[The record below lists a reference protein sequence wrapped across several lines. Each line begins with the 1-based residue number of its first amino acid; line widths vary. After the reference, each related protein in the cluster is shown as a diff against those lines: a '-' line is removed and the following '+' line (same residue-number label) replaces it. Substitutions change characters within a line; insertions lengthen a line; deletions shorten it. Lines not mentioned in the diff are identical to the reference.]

1 MSDQRPYDFGGA
13 RDAATRASRAQ
24 VNAEDFIKESAR
36 TFALAE
42 ESYRVALAERIVE
55 LHSEGT
61 AWSVCGD
68 VARGDKRVAKL
79 RRERDIAEGVRDAAV
94 QACWRRTADRRD
106 TERFIEWS
114 MRRDLSDARGPLS
127 DQTYRRAGA
136 AA

>member
-1 MSDQRPYDFGGA
+1 MSNRPYEFGDA
-13 RDAATRASRAQ
+13 REAATRASRAQ
-24 VNAEDFIKESAR
+24 VSAEDFIKESAR
-36 TFALAE
+36 AFAIAE
-42 ESYRVALAERIVE
+42 EAYRIALAERIVE
-55 LHSEGT
+55 LHAQGT

-68 VARGDKRVAKL
+68 VARGDRHVAKL

-114 MRRDLSDARGPLS
+114 MRRDLSDARGPLG
-127 DQTYRRAGA
+127 DQAYKRAGA